1 MADRPLRV
9 AIDARCLN
17 VDHLRGMGKAVYQ
30 LIKRTAQSGAVQW
43 HLLSD
48 RPDLPLHVPAEVSS
62 NTAIFETPGY
72 RFRTWEQWS
81 LPRRAKQL
89 QIDLLHA
96 PALSMPW
103 WQPVPT
109 VVTVHDTIPWRHD
122 EAYWPPGFYLDR
134 LLPSAYHRAAAV
146 MTISDSSRRD
156 ILARWPALKP
166 KLHVIPLGV
175 DERYLDAEPDDRP
188 IEIDGR
194 LVTQPYL
201 LYLGGADPRKRLMW
215 ALQTWCNSATPTSL
229 VVCGVAAH
237 ARDSVR
243 AMVPGHFQDRLV
255 LAPFIREHDM
265 PRLYMRAT
273 AVLYPSLYEGFGLP
287 VVEAQAVGTPVLFS
301 DVASL
306 SELKGPGAVV
316 LPVDDLQAWV
326 RTVANIVNSS
336 TRLAGPDRIARAWA
350 RQYSWDACVE
360 RTLAVYHSVARGDA
374 VGVEH
379 GSRLRQQ
386 ALS

>member
-1 MADRPLRV
+1 MSDRPLRV

-48 RPDLPLHVPAEVSS
+48 RPDLPLHVPPEVSCDTS
-62 NTAIFETPGY
+62 IFETPGY

-89 QIDLLHA
+89 RVDLLHA

-103 WQPVPT
+103 WHPVPT
-109 VVTVHDTIPWRHD
+109 VVTVHDTIPWRHE
-122 EAYWPPGFYLDR
+122 EAYWPAGFYLDR

-166 KLHVIPLGV
+166 TLHVVPLGV
-175 DERYLDAEPDDRP
+175 DERYLDAQMDARP

-194 LVTQPYL
+194 LVAEPYL

-215 ALQTWCNSATPTSL
+215 ALQTWWHSATATSL

-243 AMVPGHFQDRLV
+243 AMVPSHFQDRLV
-255 LAPFIREHDM
+255 LAPFISEDDM
-265 PRLYMRAT
+265 PRLYMRAA

-336 TRLAGPDRIARAWA
+336 TRLAGSDRIARAWA

-360 RTLAVYHSVARGDA
+360 RTLAVYHSVSRRHA
-374 VGVEH
+374 VGAEH
-379 GSRLRQQ
+379 RSRVRQQ